1 MTTRISVLA
10 IDLAKGSFQVC
21 AVGPDGAVLYN
32 RVLSR
37 ARLVTLLAEQP
48 ACIVAMEACATSH
61 HWGRVAQRH
70 GHEVRLVPA
79 AYVKPFVKR
88 QKNDRADAEAIAEAA
103 LRPTM
108 RFVPVKS
115 TETQSRAVAFR
126 THQCLVRQRTQL
138 INALR
143 GHLAEFGLVAPKG
156 PASLK
161 VLEAALADETGELPA
176 PVREMGAVYLEQI
189 ARLTEVIERLA
200 DELEKA
206 TRTDATLRRLRTIP
220 GIGPVTAGAV
230 AAFAPDLETFE
241 SGRNFAAWLGL
252 VPRQRSTGGK
262 VRLGAVSKMGQTD
275 IRRLL
280 IVGAMSVIRWVVR
293 KGGSSNRWLAA
304 LVARKPK
311 MVAAVALANKMARM
325 IWAVTTKREDYRM
338 A

>member
-1 MTTRISVLA
+1 MTDIRVLA

-21 AVGPDGAVLYN
+21 AVGLGGV
-32 RVLSR
+32 VLSNR
-37 ARLVTLLAEQP
+37 AMSRTRLAALLASQP
-48 ACIVAMEACATSH
+48 ACVVTMEACATSH
-61 HWGRVAQRH
+61 YWGRVAQAH

-103 LRPTM
+103 MRPTM
-108 RFVPVKS
+108 RFVAVKS
-115 TETQSRAVAFR
+115 AETQGRAVAFR

-143 GHLAEFGLVAPKG
+143 GHLAEFGLVAPKR

-161 VLEAALADETGELPA
+161 VLEVALADETADLPA
-176 PVREMGAVYLEQI
+176 TVREMGAIYIEQI
-189 ARLTEVIERLA
+189 ARLTETIERLA
-200 DELEKA
+200 DELRA
-206 TRTDATLRRLRTIP
+206 ASRTDVQLRRLCAIP
-220 GIGPVTAGAV
+220 GIGPVTAGAI
-230 AAFAPDLETFE
+230 AAFAPDLDTFE

-262 VRLGAVSKMGQTD
+262 ARLGSISKMGQTD

-293 KGGSSNRWLAA
+293 KGGSPNRWLAA
-304 LVARKPK
+304 LVARKPR

-325 IWAVTTKREDYRM
+325 IWALTMKQEDYRM

>member
-1 MTTRISVLA
+1 M
-10 IDLAKGSFQVC
+10 
-21 AVGPDGAVLYN
+21 
-32 RVLSR
+32 
-37 ARLVTLLAEQP
+37 
-48 ACIVAMEACATSH
+48 
-61 HWGRVAQRH
+61 
-70 GHEVRLVPA
+70 PA

-88 QKNDRADAEAIAEAA
+88 QKNDRADAEAVAEAA
-103 LRPTM
+103 MRPTM
-108 RFVPVKS
+108 RFVAVKS
-115 TETQSRAVAFR
+115 AETQARAVAFR

-161 VLEAALADETGELPA
+161 LLENALDDETTDLPD
-176 PVREMGAVYLEQI
+176 PVRKMGTVYLEQI
-189 ARLTEVIERLA
+189 ANLTEVIERLA
-200 DELEKA
+200 AELEAA
-206 TRTDATLRRLRTIP
+206 TKTDEELRRLCTIP

-230 AAFAPDLETFE
+230 AAFAPDLDTFDT
-241 SGRNFAAWLGL
+241 GRNFAAWLGL

-262 VRLGAVSKMGQTD
+262 TKLGSVSKMGQTD

-293 KGGSSNRWLAA
+293 KGGSPNRWLAA